1 MAAIT
6 ANAVAGLWSAT
17 SSWVGGV
24 VPGAADTVTIPSGA
38 TITLDGSR
46 TVGND
51 VAGGLTIASGA
62 TLKASRSVSCTLT
75 LRGGATINGTLDW
88 GTVADPIPAGIVAKI
103 IPNDSATLAQG
114 KYKITIGQTGRASF
128 VGATARSRNATLVS
142 YSGSSAVVT
151 GATGWAVGDTI
162 VFPPSTSTDGVAG
175 MEQVTISALSVS
187 GAETTLTLSAALT
200 KTHAAGWPV
209 GNITPGEVQ
218 VDCLTTTQ
226 ASGFVTPGGTLT
238 YPNDVFYAENAWFHW
253 MGNDANSAAMLYG
266 SGTAPATA
274 TPLVVTVKKC
284 ALVNALNLATLTDR
298 CTFTYDDTA
307 IVGGST
313 ATGYLFI
320 AANAGKVVGANG
332 SSIYRFYVRA
342 FSKSGAAA
350 SGYRNYDWSG
360 GCISGFPATAQ
371 PLVGS
376 GFEDIVL
383 SGVRFQPCTTLLSA
397 APGTRLFLLDGC
409 RFDCT
414 QIVNAVAGRIV
425 TVEVND
431 SYPGNSELVGNIAN
445 LYVDDRNY
453 VRVTNGDA
461 NPLNQVE
468 TKATRKVFRD
478 NSTSKRGTS
487 AIRID
492 PKATGE
498 QTYAIQFLVA
508 SGAPARLRGAIR
520 FNAAHGS
527 ATPPSVTISGLGI
540 TPVTYTAPATADT
553 WHEWELTVTQNSGG
567 DGLLTLTMAANSTNT
582 TTASA
587 WFDGVVAPPFVTR
600 ARWYGDLLQDT
611 VPTRTADPLITYTEA
626 AALAVAGVAI
636 DHDAEAITVTA
647 AVTAQDVW
655 HYAIADLCQTANI
668 ARAVHITSPDG
679 TSFATSYEVILGSGG
694 SISGRYSDANGAVV
708 SAAISNIVPGSQ
720 ILVVRTD
727 TSAVMANTTVAGS
740 LYSLNVQTAAAI
752 PISVRVRKASST
764 PYYQEWSTT
773 GSIDPVGGFAATANQ
788 QPDQ

>member
-6 ANAVAGLWSAT
+6 SASTGLWSAT
-17 SSWVGGV
+17 ATWTGGV
-24 VPGAADTVTIPSGA
+24 VPVSTDTVTIASPHVV
-38 TITLDGSR
+38 TLDGSR
-46 TVGND
+46 TAGND
-51 VAGGLTIASGA
+51 VAAGLTIASGA

-75 LRGGATINGTLDW
+75 MRGGMTVNGTLDW
-88 GTVADPIPAGIVAKI
+88 GTVADPIPAGRVAKI

-142 YSGSSAVVT
+142 YAGSSAVVT
-151 GATGWAVGDTI
+151 GATGWAVGDTL

-218 VDCLTTTQ
+218 VDCLSTTQ
-226 ASGFVTPGGTLT
+226 ASGFVTPGATIT
-238 YPNDVFYAENAWFHW
+238 YPNDVFYAENAWFNW

-274 TPLVVTVKKC
+274 TPLAITVKKC
-284 ALVNALNLATLTDR
+284 ALVNALCLATLTDR
-298 CTFTYDDTA
+298 CTFTYDNTA
-307 IVGGST
+307 IVGGNT
-313 ATGYLFI
+313 TTGYLFI
-320 AANAGKVVGANG
+320 PANSGKVVATNG
-332 SSIYRFYVRA
+332 TSIYRFYERA
-342 FSKSGAAA
+342 LSKSGASA

-360 GCISGFPATAQ
+360 GCISGFPAAKQ
-371 PLVGS
+371 PIVGS

-383 SGVRFQPCTTLLSA
+383 SGARIQPCTTLLGA
-397 APGTRLFLLDGC
+397 GPGTRLFLLDGC
-409 RFDCT
+409 RFDSA
-414 QIVNAVAGRIV
+414 QIHTAAAGRIV
-425 TVEVND
+425 TVEVRD
-431 SYPGNSELVGNIAN
+431 SYPGSSELVGSIAN
-445 LYVDDRNY
+445 MYADDRNY
-453 VRVTNGDA
+453 VRVINGDGS
-461 NPLNQVE
+461 PLTQIE
-468 TKATRKVFRD
+468 AMTTRKVYRD
-478 NSTSKRGTS
+478 NATSKRGTS

-492 PKATGE
+492 PKSTAA
-498 QTYAIQFLVA
+498 QTYAIQFLAA

-520 FNAAHGS
+520 FNSAHGT

-540 TPVTYTAPATADT
+540 TPVTYTAPATADA
-553 WHEWELTVTQNSGG
+553 WHEWELEVTQTSGG
-567 DGLLTLTMAANSTNT
+567 DGLLTLTMTAQSTNT
-582 TTASA
+582 TTSSA
-587 WFDGVVAPPFVTR
+587 WFDGVVAPPYVTR

-636 DHDAEAITVTA
+636 DHDAETITVTA
-647 AVTAQDVW
+647 AATAQDVW

-668 ARAVHITSPDG
+668 ARPVHISSPDG
-679 TSFATSYEVILGSGG
+679 TSFATGYEVILGSGG
-694 SISGRYSDANGAVV
+694 SISGRYSDVNGAVV

-720 ILVVRTD
+720 ILIVRTD
-727 TSAVMANTTVAGS
+727 TAAVMANTTVAGS
-740 LYSLNVQTAAAI
+740 LYSLNVQTASAI
-752 PISVRVRKASST
+752 PISVRVRKASSA
-764 PYYQEWSTT
+764 PYYQEWTTT
-773 GSIDPVGGFAATANQ
+773 GVIDPVGGFAATANQ